1 MNTKMKQDFIN
12 LLKNDASFRH
22 EIINLIGD
30 ELLSNISV
38 ETSPVNPSDYDNEE
52 YETTLSFVDISKLD
66 TLNEMRA
73 ETNKL
78 VVDSFSYIVKTLKDR
93 VVKKTSTKKLYFK
106 LVEREYKKVE
116 GDLVNTL
123 EDYKS
128 LVEKLHF
135 KILTEMERNKDMKLH
150 ELLESEDF
158 K

>member
-12 LLKNDASFRH
+12 LLRNDASFRH

-30 ELLSNISV
+30 DLLNNISV

-73 ETNKL
+73 ETNKI

-123 EDYKS
+123 EDYKL

-135 KILTEMERNKDMKLH
+135 KILTEMEKNKDMMFH
-150 ELLESEDF
+150 ELLELKDF
-158 K
+158 

>member
-1 MNTKMKQDFIN
+1 MNAKMKQDFIN
-12 LLKNDASFRH
+12 LLRNDASFRH

-30 ELLSNISV
+30 ELLNNISV

-123 EDYKS
+123 EDYKL

-135 KILTEMERNKDMKLH
+135 KILTEMEKNKDMMLH
-150 ELLESEDF
+150 ELLELKDF
-158 K
+158 